1 MALPLGK
8 LTIIVG
14 AGIVGSV
21 LAKEGH
27 IPSVSDLFSGAFK
40 IALKQ
45 IRHDDTT
52 PSRARPR
59 NDSLLAQV
67 NSLRQELQL
76 LSSNGSV
83 AVVTSS
89 SSGSSRYGIIVVV
102 IVVGYGYVWW
112 KGWKLPDMMFATR
125 RSLSDAC
132 STVAKQLE
140 NVYSSIA
147 ATKKHLSSRIDRV
160 DCNLDECAEIT
171 AATRKEVSELRGEM
185 KTIGVDVQSV
195 HHAVQTL
202 ETKINRIEGKQDL
215 TNEGVRRLVDYTWTW
230 SLGNSGTTERIQEA
244 PSSSSTPAI
253 EMLHMTP
260 SSKIGSLPQIL
271 SVELP
276 SPSASNGSHKRPL
289 QNAFSASGLKELHE
303 ISDDVE
309 ALSSPSASNGVQ
321 VTEDANSGNP
331 GSCVFGCKFSGISAS
346 FLTRTRSAVQ
356 SFK

>member
-1 MALPLGK
+1 MKVFRVLFTLP
-8 LTIIVG
+8 V
-14 AGIVGSV
+14 
-21 LAKEGH
+21 
-27 IPSVSDLFSGAFK
+27 AF
-40 IALKQ
+40 
-45 IRHDDTT
+45 
-52 PSRARPR
+52 
-59 NDSLLAQV
+59 
-67 NSLRQELQL
+67 E
-76 LSSNGSV
+76 
-83 AVVTSS
+83 TSS
-89 SSGSSRYGIIVVV
+89 PTSFYTGDNPN
-102 IVVGYGYVWW
+102 
-112 KGWKLPDMMFATR
+112 K
-125 RSLSDAC
+125 
-132 STVAKQLE
+132 
-140 NVYSSIA
+140 

-253 EMLHMTP
+253 EMPHMTP
-260 SSKIGSLPQIL
+260 SSKTGSLPQIL

-289 QNAFSASGLKELHE
+289 QNAFSASGLKVNCKLYLCVTFLFALACTASLTSAQSIQELHE
-303 ISDDVE
+303 ISDVVE

-331 GSCVFGCKFSGISAS
+331 GSCVFGRKFSGISAS
-346 FLTRTRSAVQ
+346 FLTRTHGAVQ